1 MNLTYEIT
9 LEEKPDP
16 NDINF
21 VRKKLQEYN
30 SLHVKSDNFLH
41 LTVFLR
47 DSQGRIQSG
56 LIGMTYWGWL
66 YVEILWVEKEI
77 RRKGYGNKV
86 LAAAEQEAIRRGC
99 LFAHLDTLSFQALG
113 FYKKQGYEVFG
124 ELKDLPIGYTRY
136 FMKKVLIP

>member
-21 VRKKLQEYN
+21 VRKKLEEYN
-30 SLHVKSDNFLH
+30 NLYLKSDNFMH
-41 LTVFLR
+41 LNVYLR

-99 LFAHLDTLSFQALG
+99 RFAHLDTLSFQALG

-124 ELKDLPIGYTRY
+124 ELKDLPIGHTRY